1 MPRSDID
8 LPGSDAADA
17 RAGPQVVGV
26 LLLPDFSLLSYAC
39 AIEPLR
45 AANRLSGR
53 TLYAWRHISV
63 DGAPVAASNGVEI
76 RPDHGLDDAPPLHL
90 LLVCA
95 GGNPALF
102 RDKRVLSRL
111 RGLARRGVRL
121 GGVSGGPY
129 PLARAGL
136 LDGRR
141 ATIHW
146 EHFPAFVE
154 DFPDVHAT
162 RSLFVIDGDRLT
174 CSGGAAALDMMHA
187 LIEQEHGHELAAA
200 VSDWFLQTQV
210 RSGSGP
216 QRMTLRERFDVSNPR
231 LLRALEYM
239 EAHLQE
245 PASRTRLARQ
255 AGVSVR
261 QLERLFADQLGST
274 IRAHYL
280 RTRLDRARILLRQT
294 TLPVIAVAA
303 ETGFATPSHFSR
315 AYRSAFGRSPRQE
328 REGADVRPTPP
339 ARRAPPGR
347 QAGGS
352 KR

>member
-1 MPRSDID
+1 
-8 LPGSDAADA
+8 
-17 RAGPQVVGV
+17 VVGF
-26 LLLPDFSLLSYAC
+26 LLVPEFSLLSYAC

-45 AANRLSGR
+45 AANRLSER
-53 TLYAWRHISV
+53 TLYTWRHISV

-76 RPDHGLDDAPPLHL
+76 RPDHALDDISSLQL

-95 GGNPALF
+95 GGNPTLF
-102 RDKRVLSRL
+102 RNKLVLRWL

-129 PLARAGL
+129 LLARAGL

-174 CSGGAAALDMMHA
+174 CSGGTSALDMMHA
-187 LIEQEHGHELAAA
+187 LIEQDHGQELAAA

-210 RSGSGP
+210 RIGSGP
-216 QRMTLRERFDVSNPR
+216 QRMTLRERLDISNPR

-245 PASRTRLARQ
+245 PASRSKLAQR

-261 QLERLFADQLGST
+261 QLERLFADHLRST
-274 IRAHYL
+274 INAHYV
-280 RTRLDRARILLRQT
+280 RMRLDRARILLRQT
-294 TLPVIAVAA
+294 TLPVVEVAA

-315 AYRSAFGRSPRQE
+315 AYRSSFGRSPRQE
-328 REGADVRPTPP
+328 RHGAGPPSNPP
-339 ARRAPPGR
+339 AWRPSTARRVRATTW
-347 QAGGS
+347 
-352 KR
+352 